1 MYRRIFATALIAGL
15 LAGLGITAI
24 QEVTTT
30 PLIRHAEKFE
40 TAAPDSPHRHGALER
55 RLSLT
60 REAHGHDTLSPHAHF
75 TGEAQAHETLS
86 PHAHFASEARSH
98 ETAAPH
104 LHAAGRARAH
114 DSSSEAGGSYPG
126 SDTAESGTGIGPIFY
141 TAMANVLTAI
151 GFALVLVACFALA
164 GRPVSGREGVLWGI
178 AGFTVASLAPALGLP
193 PEVPG
198 AMAAELGARQGWWL
212 LCAVATASGLWLLV
226 FRRSPPWMIAG
237 LALLVMPHLVG
248 APQPLEL
255 GGSAPPEIAAH
266 FVAASLVTAAVFW
279 TGLGWLA
286 GTFWNRLAPR

>member
-30 PLIRHAEKFE
+30 PLIRYAEKFE
-40 TAAPDSPHRHGALER
+40 NAAPEAPQRHGALER

-60 REAHGHDTLSPHAHF
+60 REARGHDTLSPHVHAGGQAQAHDTLSPHAHVG
-75 TGEAQAHETLS
+75 GEAQAHE
-86 PHAHFASEARSH
+86 A
-98 ETAAPH
+98 AAPH
-104 LHAAGRARAH
+104 LHATGQARAH
-114 DSSSEAGGSYPG
+114 GNSSGAGGSHPG
-126 SDTAESGTGIGPIFY
+126 PGTAESGIGIGPIFY

-178 AGFTVASLAPALGLP
+178 AGFTAISLAPALGLP

-212 LCAVATASGLWLLV
+212 LCAVATAGGLWLLV
-226 FRRSPPWMIAG
+226 FRRSTPWTIVG

-248 APQPLEL
+248 APQPQEL
-255 GGSAPPEIAAH
+255 GGSAPAEIAAH

-279 TGLGWLA
+279 AGLGWLS

>member
-24 QEVTTT
+24 QEVTTA
-30 PLIRHAEKFE
+30 PLIRQAEKFE
-40 TAAPDSPHRHGALER
+40 TGAPEGAHRHGALENR
-55 RLSLT
+55 FSLT
-60 REAHGHDTLSPHAHF
+60 REAHGHDTLSPH
-75 TGEAQAHETLS
+75 T
-86 PHAHFASEARSH
+86 HFADGARAH

-104 LHAAGRARAH
+104 LHAAGQARAH
-114 DSSSEAGGSYPG
+114 DHGSAGAGGGGPG
-126 SDTAESGTGIGPIFY
+126 VAGPETGIGRIVY
-141 TAMANVLTAI
+141 TMMANVLTAV

-164 GRPVSGREGVLWGI
+164 GRPVSSREGVLWGI
-178 AGFTVASLAPALGLP
+178 AGFTAASLAPALGLP

-198 AMAAELGARQGWWL
+198 AMVAELSARQGWWL
-212 LCAVATASGLWLLV
+212 LCAVSTAGGLWLLV
-226 FRRSPPWMIAG
+226 FRRSSPWTIAG
-237 LALLVMPHLVG
+237 LALLVVPHLVG
-248 APQPLEL
+248 APQPQEL